1 VSKNTKIPM
10 IYNLFPRHIPTIDK
24 WSDSIDHIKEMGFNS
39 IFINPFHETGFSGS
53 LYAVKDYYK
62 LNNLFLKKG
71 SDPAD
76 LSPLKKFVQNCKK
89 RNIHLIM
96 DLVINHTA
104 VDSVL
109 TETNP
114 QWFIYDESG
123 KIKNPFAIDPAN
135 PGNVTVW
142 GDLAIINNENREVW
156 DYWNNL
162 VKFYQELG
170 IEGFRCDAAYQVPAS
185 LWEMLISSAKKRN
198 DNACFYAET
207 LGCQIDQ
214 IEALANAGFDY
225 LFNSSKWWNFDQP
238 WALDQHAGNKRI
250 APSIS
255 FPESHDTERLASL
268 HPHSIEV
275 QKQRYAFAAMF
286 SEGIMIPMGY
296 EYGAKTRMD
305 VVNGTPDD
313 VDKPKYDLSRWIKQ
327 INDFKIKIAVLGEE
341 GNWRPLCEYGLP
353 YLFLE
358 KSSNKGNRPI
368 FVCINKN
375 QTGDTVVEEWM
386 IPSEIKQCSKAFSM
400 LESDIHEEEMPE
412 AFSLDPADLVLFM

>member
-1 VSKNTKIPM
+1 MSNKVQIPL
-10 IYNLFPRHIPTIDK
+10 IYNLFPRHIPLIDN
-24 WSDSIDHIKEMGFNS
+24 WSDSINHIKEMNFNS

-53 LYAVKDYYK
+53 LYSVKDYYK
-62 LNNLFLKKG
+62 LNSLFLKEG

-76 LSPLKKFVQNCKK
+76 FTPLKKFIKNCKK
-89 RNIHLIM
+89 NNIHLIM

-109 TETNP
+109 TETHP

-123 KIKNPFAIDPAN
+123 KLKNPFAIDPGN

-142 GDLAIINNENREVW
+142 GDLVIIDNQNQEVW

-162 VKFYQELG
+162 VAFYQELG
-170 IEGFRCDAAYQVPAS
+170 IEGFRCDAAYQVPAP

-198 DNACFYAET
+198 GNACFYAET
-207 LGCQIDQ
+207 LGCQINQ

-238 WALDQHAGNKRI
+238 WALDQHSGNKRI
-250 APSIS
+250 APSIA

-268 HPHSIEV
+268 PPQTKNV
-275 QKQRYAFAAMF
+275 QKQRYAFAALF
-286 SEGIMIPMGY
+286 SEGVMIPMGY
-296 EYGAKTRMD
+296 EYGAKKRMD

-313 VDKPKYDLSRWIKQ
+313 VDEPQYDISLWIKQ
-327 INDFKIKIAVLGEE
+327 INDLKLKIPVLGEE
-341 GNWRPLCEYGLP
+341 GTWRPLCDYGLS

-358 KSSNKGNRPI
+358 KSSDKGNKPV
-368 FVCINKN
+368 FVCVNKN
-375 QTGDTVVEEWM
+375 LTGETTVEEWM
-386 IPSEIKQCSKAFSM
+386 VPPEIRQCSKVISM
-400 LESDIHEEEMPE
+400 LESDIHEDVMPE
-412 AFSLDPADLVLFM
+412 AFSLDPADVVLFL